1 MEIISLAPP
10 WRTPRSVAS
19 SPRPSPRS
27 TADACRWPTAFSLR
41 RWENGR
47 SRPGCLLGTPPWCER
62 RWRCLGVGSSRLRR
76 EERSSLTEVSH
87 EGIWRSHEAGSADE
101 GGARADSG
109 GGRRK
114 AGGGRGRR
122 GGGEGGGG
130 RPGGARGGP
139 GGPRG

>member
-47 SRPGCLLGTPPWCER
+47 SRPGCPLGTTPWFER
-62 RWRCLGVGSSRLRR
+62 RSRGLGGGSSRLRG
-76 EERSSLTEVSH
+76 EGRSSLPEVSH
-87 EGIWRSHEAGSADE
+87 EGIWRSHEASPEDE
-101 GGARADSG
+101 GGAGADSG
-109 GGRRK
+109 SGRHT
-114 AGGGRGRR
+114 AGGGLGRR
-122 GGGEGGGG
+122 GDGDGDG
-130 RPGGARGGP
+130 
-139 GGPRG
+139 